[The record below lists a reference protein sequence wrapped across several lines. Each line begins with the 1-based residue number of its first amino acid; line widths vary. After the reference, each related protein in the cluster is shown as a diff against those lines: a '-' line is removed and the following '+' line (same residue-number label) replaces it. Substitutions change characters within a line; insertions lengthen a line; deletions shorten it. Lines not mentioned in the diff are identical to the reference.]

1 MNIGQKIK
9 TLRENNNIS
18 IEELAKK
25 NKWEC
30 RKSSEVRK

>member
-25 NKWEC
+25 INSRYPVVKIN
-30 RKSSEVRK
+30 

>member
-25 NKWEC
+25 INAQLSQIL
-30 RKSSEVRK
+30 R